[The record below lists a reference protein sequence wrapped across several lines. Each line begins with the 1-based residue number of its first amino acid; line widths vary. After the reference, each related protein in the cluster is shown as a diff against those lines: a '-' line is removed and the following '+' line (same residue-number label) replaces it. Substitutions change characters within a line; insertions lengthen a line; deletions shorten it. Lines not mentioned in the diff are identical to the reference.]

1 MCILRFSLTIVS
13 HGMSKVRSSSDSGE
27 KNTKQSKTPTADALR
42 ELRERVLARP
52 SAGAIKKTAQEV
64 PGLARSTLSRLLA
77 PSTIEL
83 VAEVERHISP

>member
-1 MCILRFSLTIVS
+1 
-13 HGMSKVRSSSDSGE
+13 MSKTPNSSRSTNKKTGDS
-27 KNTKQSKTPTADALR
+27 QTPTADALQ
-42 ELRERVLARP
+42 ELRERVLSRP

>member
-1 MCILRFSLTIVS
+1 MCILRFSLTVVT
-13 HGMSKVRSSSDSGE
+13 HDMSKDHPGSDSRK
-27 KNTKQSKTPTADALR
+27 KNTLQSQTPTADALR

-83 VAEVERHISP
+83 VAEAEKHLSP

>member
-1 MCILRFSLTIVS
+1 MCIPRFFFAIVS
-13 HGMSKVRSSSDSGE
+13 HVMSKVRSGSDSGE
-27 KNTKQSKTPTADALR
+27 KNTEQSQTPTADALK
-42 ELRERVLARP
+42 ELRERVLSRP